1 MQKEL
6 TLPSDGGLASEG
18 TVSLHINPY
27 TVKEHGWRGLSIP
40 GNRKRKWYTVLH
52 NDKLLVTA
60 LLTGIPGEYGL
71 RHSHETGE
79 LSVHFND
86 EMRPEVTWN
95 PPGVLHGGIP
105 QPQTNLT
112 DALAASLKEREAA
125 LQSGSPEVAQLVGM
139 ITELQQQMAE
149 LQQRLR
155 DALRPAPAPRIII
168 DITFPPFRTLI
179 DDPVLPEKRVVTGQW
194 YD

>member
-1 MQKEL
+1 MQKEP
-6 TLPSDGGLASEG
+6 TPPTGED

-27 TVKEHGWRGLSIP
+27 TVEEHGWRGLSIP

-71 RHSHETGE
+71 RHSHESGE
-79 LSVHFND
+79 LSVHFTD

-95 PPGVLHGGIP
+95 PPGVLHGGLP
-105 QPQTNLT
+105 QPQKNVT
-112 DALAASLKEREAA
+112 DSIAETLQQRQAA
-125 LQSGSPEVAQLVGM
+125 LKSGSSDVAELVSTIM
-139 ITELQQQMAE
+139 ELQQQMQE
-149 LQQRLR
+149 LQQQLR
-155 DALRPAPAPRIII
+155 DAIKPAPAPRVII
-168 DITFPPFRTLI
+168 DIIFPPFRTLV
-179 DDPVLPEKRVVTGQW
+179 DDPVLPDKKVVVGQW